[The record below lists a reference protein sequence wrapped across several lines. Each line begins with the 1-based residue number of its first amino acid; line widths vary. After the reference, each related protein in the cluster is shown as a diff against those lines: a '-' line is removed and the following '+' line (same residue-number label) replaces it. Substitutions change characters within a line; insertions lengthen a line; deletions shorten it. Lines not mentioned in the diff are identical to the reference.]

1 MTVAVGGSL
10 AHQKRRD
17 TITWNQATRNHIDM
31 NVDKMKM
38 EKTKYGMWK
47 TKNTTR
53 RKRRKR
59 METKM
64 RKRKK

>member
-17 TITWNQATRNHIDM
+17 TITWSQATRNHIDM

-38 EKTKYGMWK
+38 EMTKYGM
-47 TKNTTR
+47 
-53 RKRRKR
+53 R
-59 METKM
+59 M
-64 RKRKK
+64 KKKLR